1 MLEICSPV
9 TFASLLSVGTALIN
23 ASTPTCPDVYPA
35 WTELGEILEK
45 LASIRDEHGTEGAA
59 AFAQALLAGA
69 NRPHSKEVVSILEQ
83 MTLEPEGRNSS
94 TMADD
99 FLTLLRP
106 HTWANLNASGLTLT
120 DNEVMRL
127 DLSVTTGASCGL
139 RLYSPSGR
147 SRCELVNAEGQ
158 EYQMSSLSIYNEEGS
173 PGALVGVF
181 NNVPNLSLVGDSQV
195 RIGAEGGDN
204 GSSSSSMSMTTKGP
218 EAEFSL
224 INQDGVT
231 RLTASVNSDG
241 RPSFSI
247 LDDARIPRVQV
258 AFDENGQPR
267 LVFANAN
274 GLILATYPK

>member
-1 MLEICSPV
+1 
-9 TFASLLSVGTALIN
+9 
-23 ASTPTCPDVYPA
+23 
-35 WTELGEILEK
+35 
-45 LASIRDEHGTEGAA
+45 
-59 AFAQALLAGA
+59 
-69 NRPHSKEVVSILEQ
+69 
-83 MTLEPEGRNSS
+83 
-94 TMADD
+94 
-99 FLTLLRP
+99 
-106 HTWANLNASGLTLT
+106 
-120 DNEVMRL
+120 
-127 DLSVTTGASCGL
+127 
-139 RLYSPSGR
+139 
-147 SRCELVNAEGQ
+147 
-158 EYQMSSLSIYNEEGS
+158 MSSLSIYNEEGS